1 MLQYF
6 MDNHFHSA
14 FQRGHWPQLEYI
26 CNVDAE
32 SSRMPRSMHE
42 HQHITEIVL
51 VYDGAGIFMIDGKRY
66 TAKTGDLIF
75 YNSKSIHD
83 EFGGNGSEL
92 YTYCIGLSNLR
103 LDKLPPG
110 KIIAPELSPIL
121 SCGDDYPIILD
132 LFRSIERESRL
143 PQGAETTAFL
153 SFALIT
159 KICQLIKSHSSP
171 KEEPKASP
179 ATMAREYI
187 DRHYK
192 ENIKLADIAKSV
204 HANTY
209 YISHLFRSE
218 IGLSPMK
225 YVILRRMG
233 EAQNLLINTQLTITE
248 IATRVGYNNS
258 NYFQNAF
265 KSATGITPGDYRST
279 WTK

>member
-66 TAKTGDLIF
+66 TAKTGALIF

-92 YTYCIGLSNLR
+92 YTNSIGHSNLR

-121 SCGDDYPIILD
+121 SCSDDYPIILD

>member
-1 MLQYF
+1 

>member
-51 VYDGAGIFMIDGKRY
+51 VYDGAGIFMIDGNRY

-110 KIIAPELSPIL
+110 KIIAPDLSPVL

-132 LFRSIERESRL
+132 LFQSIERESRL
-143 PQGAETTAFL
+143 PQGAETAAFL
-153 SFALIT
+153 SYALLT
-159 KICQLIKSHSSP
+159 KICQLIQTHSSP
-171 KEEPKASP
+171 KEEPKTSP
-179 ATMAREYI
+179 ATLAREYI

-265 KSATGITPGDYRST
+265 KTATGITPGDYRST